1 MFWNNPHMREIKYMN
16 EWITKF
22 KVINFSIITSSRSLG
37 SCPYTHRLYS
47 PEIWLLFRASFLF
60 LCIHNLVSNLQ
71 NKNVRERIC
80 LLGGDFF
87 YFWGFFFLW
96 FFSRYCL
103 FVFFLLF
110 VFFFFLLSIYKFF
123 LIFSI
128 YTCKSAFT
136 QLK

>member
-80 LLGGDFF
+80 LLGGGDFF
-87 YFWGFFFLW
+87 YFWGFFFCD
-96 FFSRYCL
+96 FFPVIVCL
-103 FVFFLLF
+103 
-110 VFFFFLLSIYKFF
+110 FFFFYLFF
-123 LIFSI
+123 FFFYFRYTNFSWSFLFI
-128 YTCKSAFT
+128 HVRAR
-136 QLK
+136 LHN

>member
-80 LLGGDFF
+80 LLGGGIFF
-87 YFWGFFFLW
+87 IFGVFFFVI
-96 FFSRYCL
+96 FFP
-103 FVFFLLF
+103 LLF
-110 VFFFFLLSIYKFF
+110 VCFFSSICFFFFFTFDIQ
-123 LIFSI
+123 IFPDLF
-128 YTCKSAFT
+128 Y
-136 QLK
+136 LYM